1 MADADLK
8 RAFRNGYIL
17 LCEAFVF
24 VVIFF
29 LFVLRFSLNAP
40 KPGWEMGGQ
49 KFVPASSDYGNGY
62 YVLPVKDEKGEAP

>member
-17 LCEAFVF
+17 LCVAFVF

-40 KPGWEMGGQ
+40 KPGCEMGGQ
-49 KFVPASSDYGNGY
+49 KFVPASSR
-62 YVLPVKDEKGEAP
+62 